1 MSMLSNSLRLAGCAL
16 ALGAALLGQG
26 ARAADY
32 PDRPVMMMVP
42 YPAGGA
48 SDSIARVM
56 ATPVSKQL
64 GQPVLVENLGGVS
77 GALGAQ
83 KVLGAKADGYYL
95 FQGSPNELILSPIA
109 NPAVKLKS
117 EDFRLVQMIGM
128 APLVIVARADLP
140 ANSAD
145 ELVALA
151 RARSA
156 SQPLTFGSVGVGSLY
171 HVLGEHM
178 ARTIGANMMH
188 VPYKGGAPLM
198 QDIGGGQ
205 VDLAILPLSQQQ
217 VALAEQGRIKLLASL
232 DPQRSQLPALK
243 AVPSVNEGQLL
254 KGFNFTTW
262 TGYFVKRDTPEDV
275 VSRLNAAL
283 NTAMQDPAVKDS
295 LAHQNIEVSAP
306 MSAEQAN
313 AMYRAETE
321 RFREIS
327 SHVKLA
333 GNQ

>member
-1 MSMLSNSLRLAGCAL
+1 MLFNRLRLAGCAL

-26 ARAADY
+26 AQAADY
-32 PDRPVMMMVP
+32 PSRPVMMMVP

-48 SDSIARVM
+48 SDAIARVV
-56 ATPVSKQL
+56 APPVSKQL

-83 KVLGAKADGYYL
+83 KVLTARPDGYYL
-95 FQGSPNELILSPIA
+95 FQGSPNELILAPIA

-128 APLVIVARADLP
+128 APLVIVARSDLP
-140 ANSAD
+140 AANAD

-151 RARSA
+151 RSRSG

-171 HVLGEHM
+171 HVLGEHL
-178 ARTIGANMMH
+178 ARTIGANMVH

-198 QDIGGGQ
+198 QDLGGGQ
-205 VDLAILPLSQQQ
+205 VDIAILPLSQQQ

-232 DPQRSQLPALK
+232 DPQRSALPALK
-243 AVPSVNEGQLL
+243 AVPSVNEGQSL

-262 TGYFVKRDTPEDV
+262 TGYFVKRDTPENV
-275 VSRLNAAL
+275 VLQLHAAL
-283 NTAMQDPAVKDS
+283 NAAMQDPAVKES
-295 LAHQNIEVSAP
+295 LQYQNIEVSAP
-306 MSAEQAN
+306 MSAEQAD

-327 SHVKLA
+327 SHVQLA
-333 GNQ
+333 GNP

>member
-1 MSMLSNSLRLAGCAL
+1 MLSNGLRLAGCAL

-48 SDSIARVM
+48 SDSIARVV
-56 ATPVSKQL
+56 ASPVSKQL

-117 EDFRLVQMIGM
+117 EDFRLVQLIGM
-128 APLVIVARADLP
+128 APMVIVARADLP
-140 ANSAD
+140 ANNAD
-145 ELVALA
+145 ELVTLA
-151 RARSA
+151 RSRSA
-156 SQPLTFGSVGVGSLY
+156 TQPLTFGSVGVGSLY

-217 VALAEQGRIKLLASL
+217 VALAEQGRIKLLATL
-232 DPQRSQLPALK
+232 EPQRSQLPALK
-243 AVPSVNEGQLL
+243 SVPSVNEGQLL

-262 TGYFVKRDTPEDV
+262 TGYFVKRDTPQDV
-275 VSRLNAAL
+275 VARLNAAL
-283 NTAMQDPAVKDS
+283 NAAMQDPAVKDS

-306 MSAEQAN
+306 MSAEQAD

-327 SHVKLA
+327 SHMKLA
-333 GNQ
+333 GNP

>member
-1 MSMLSNSLRLAGCAL
+1 MLSVYLRPAARVL
-16 ALGAALLGQG
+16 ALGAVLLLAQG
-26 ARAADY
+26 AQAADY
-32 PDRPVMMMVP
+32 PSRPVMMMVP
-42 YPAGGA
+42 YPAGGT
-48 SDSIARVM
+48 SDAIARLV
-56 ATPVSKQL
+56 APPVSKTL

-83 KVLGAKADGYYL
+83 KVLAAKSDGYYL

-128 APLVIVARADLP
+128 APLVIVARRDLP

-145 ELVALA
+145 DLAALA
-151 RARSA
+151 RSRSA

-171 HVLGEHM
+171 HVLGEHL
-178 ARTIGANMMH
+178 ARTLGATMVH

-217 VALAEQGRIKLLASL
+217 MALAEQGRVKLLATL
-232 DPQRSQLPALK
+232 DPQRSQLPSLT
-243 AVPSVNEGQLL
+243 AVPSVNEGQQL

-275 VSRLNAAL
+275 VLRLHAAL
-283 NTAMQDPAVKDS
+283 NNAMQDPAVKRG
-295 LAHQNIEVSAP
+295 LEFQNIKVSEP
-306 MSAEQAN
+306 MDADAAQ
-313 AMYRAETE
+313 AMYRAETS

-327 SHVKLA
+327 HRVELA
-333 GNQ
+333 DKP

>member
-1 MSMLSNSLRLAGCAL
+1 MLSNSLRLAGCAL

-48 SDSIARVM
+48 SDSIARVV

-151 RARSA
+151 RSRSA

-283 NTAMQDPAVKDS
+283 NTAMQDPAVKDG

>member
-1 MSMLSNSLRLAGCAL
+1 MLFNPLRLAGCAL

-26 ARAADY
+26 AQAADY
-32 PDRPVMMMVP
+32 PSRSVMMMVP

-48 SDSIARVM
+48 SDAIARVV
-56 ATPVSKQL
+56 APPVSKQL

-83 KVLGAKADGYYL
+83 KVLTARPDGYYL
-95 FQGSPNELILSPIA
+95 FQGSPNELILAPIA

-128 APLVIVARADLP
+128 APLVVVARSDLP
-140 ANSAD
+140 AANAD

-151 RARSA
+151 RSRSG

-171 HVLGEHM
+171 HVLGEHL
-178 ARTIGANMMH
+178 ARTIGANMVH

-198 QDIGGGQ
+198 QDLGGGQ
-205 VDLAILPLSQQQ
+205 VDIAILPLSQQQ
-217 VALAEQGRIKLLASL
+217 MALAEQGRIKLLASL
-232 DPQRSQLPALK
+232 DPQRSALPALK
-243 AVPSVNEGQLL
+243 AVPSVNEGQSL

-262 TGYFVKRDTPEDV
+262 TGYFVKRDTPENV
-275 VSRLNAAL
+275 VLQLHAAL
-283 NTAMQDPAVKDS
+283 NAAMQDPAVKES
-295 LAHQNIEVSAP
+295 LQYQNIEVSAP
-306 MSAEQAN
+306 MSAEQAD

-327 SHVKLA
+327 SHVQLA
-333 GNQ
+333 GNP